1 MTKSNKHTK
10 GKTMNATPALKT
22 INKYVPPPKPD
33 YSHLP
38 LLDLSK
44 LPKRALMQT
53 LGQSLVIKRASG
65 TMAEAGFV
73 GWLVRYINQISEA
86 GVHMIDEAGNI
97 HVDLRR
103 DEQDRTLFTA
113 HTDTVHHNTDKT
125 SEADTINLVRID
137 GDIWRADGDVLGADD
152 GAGCALL
159 MHMIECNVPGYYIF
173 FRGEEVGG
181 VGSGWLAK
189 HGVSLLSQFDHAVA
203 FDRAYEYDIITHQA
217 AGRCC
222 SDAFAD
228 ALAEA
233 LSTDDA
239 ALMFAPSSGG
249 VFTDTANFTD
259 IIPECTNVSVGY
271 EFQHSDRELQN
282 VAFLQRLAAQL
293 LLVDWSSLPV
303 QRDPSVYESK
313 YSGFGG
319 RAVSSYDWLK
329 QYADALDQGFYD
341 GAGYADLDGQAEE
354 YLLMDALEEYIDT
367 ATSAKLTDLVA
378 RNIYP
383 EEPHFAANSM
393 DIRRLTIED
402 AHTLL
407 DALYQGF
414 TAAQVC
420 DDLYDIVRTV

>member
-1 MTKSNKHTK
+1 MTKSNKHAK
-10 GKTMNATPALKT
+10 GKQASKAKQTFKAYT
-22 INKYVPPPKPD
+22 PPPKPD

-73 GWLVRYINQISEA
+73 GWLVRYINQISPA

-181 VGSGWLAK
+181 VGSSWLAA
-189 HGVSLLSQFDHAVA
+189 HNESLLKQFDHAVA

-303 QRDPSVYESK
+303 QRDPNVYESK
-313 YSGFGG
+313 YGSNTMNDYYANYYESLANQWSELADSG
-319 RAVSSYDWLK
+319 K
-329 QYADALDQGFYD
+329 QDAEYMLMEALEMYVDD
-341 GAGYADLDGQAEE
+341 GSTKKLAGLVADL
-354 YLLMDALEEYIDT
+354 
-367 ATSAKLTDLVA
+367 
-378 RNIYP
+378 IYP
-383 EEPHFAANSM
+383 EEPHLVSNTM
-393 DIRRLTIED
+393 DIRKLSVD
-402 AHTLL
+402 AANVHL
-407 DALYQGF
+407 DALYNGF
-414 TAAQVC
+414 TAAEVA
-420 DDLYDIVRTV
+420 DDIYDIVRTV

>member
-217 AGRCC
+217 GGRCC
-222 SDAFAD
+222 SEAFAD

-233 LSTDDA
+233 LTTDDA

-303 QRDPSVYESK
+303 QRDPNVYESK
-313 YSGFGG
+313 YGG
-319 RAVSSYDWLK
+319 GSNKMDAY
-329 QYADALDQGFYD
+329 YADYYESL
-341 GAGYADLDGQAEE
+341 ADKWQEFSDSGVQDAE
-354 YLLMDALEEYIDT
+354 YKLMEALEDYIDVG
-367 ATSAKLTDLVA
+367 TSANLAKLVA
-378 RNIYP
+378 ELIYP
-383 EEPHFAANSM
+383 EEPHLAAKTM
-393 DIRRLTIED
+393 DMRKLDVDWAGT
-402 AHTLL
+402 HL
-407 DALYQGF
+407 DALYNGF
-414 TAAQVC
+414 AALEVA
-420 DDLYDIVRTV
+420 DDIYEIVRTV

>member
-1 MTKSNKHTK
+1 
-10 GKTMNATPALKT
+10 MNA
-22 INKYVPPPKPD
+22 KPD

-38 LLDLSK
+38 MLNISK

-53 LGQSLVIKRASG
+53 LAQALIIKRASG
-65 TMAEAGFV
+65 TMAEAQFV
-73 GWLVRYINQISEA
+73 GWLVRYINEVNAA

-113 HTDTVHHNTDKT
+113 HTDTVHHNTDQT
-125 SEADTINLVRID
+125 SEADTINLVRVD

-181 VGSGWLAK
+181 VGSSWLEQN
-189 HGVSLLSQFDHAVA
+189 GRQLLSQFDHAVA

-217 AGRCC
+217 GGRCC

-233 LSTDDA
+233 LTTEDA
-239 ALMFAPSSGG
+239 ALMFAPSNSG
-249 VFTDTANFTD
+249 VFTDTANFID

-271 EFQHSDRELQN
+271 EHQHSDREIQN
-282 VAFLQRLAAQL
+282 VAFLQRLDAQL
-293 LLVDWSSLPV
+293 LLVDWSALPV
-303 QRDPSVYESK
+303 QRDPRVYESK
-313 YSGFGG
+313 YSSF
-319 RAVSSYDWLK
+319 SSNFNRKPSTQYDWLT
-329 QYADALDQGFYD
+329 QYSDDLDRKFYD
-341 GAGYADLDGQAEE
+341 GAGYADLDDQAEE
-354 YLLMDALEEYIDT
+354 YRLMEALEEYIDT
-367 ATSAKLTDLVA
+367 ATSAKLADIVA

-383 EEPHFAANSM
+383 EEPEIARKTFDM
-393 DIRRLTIED
+393 RRLSVGE
-402 AHTLL
+402 AEYAL
-407 DALYQGF
+407 DALYQGY
-414 TAAQVC
+414 AATEVC
-420 DDLYDIVRTV
+420 DDIYSIVSTN